1 MKTIKKQLKAMLLIM
16 MLMFSAT
23 YHGQT
28 ETKNKRSFV
37 RVYNL
42 EGKKINKGIVLAV
55 NDTLLLL
62 QKGKRSVKIAV
73 SDIGFI
79 KTKRSAGHN
88 VLMGAAIGST
98 AVSIISVA
106 SINPD
111 DGFIIDT
118 TPNNFGD
125 AIAVGIV
132 GGGILGSTIGAITIP
147 FKNTKTYIIN
157 GDAQQWKVFQEV
169 MNKN

>member
-1 MKTIKKQLKAMLLIM
+1 MKTIKKRLKTILLLIT
-16 MLMFSAT
+16 LMISAT

-42 EGKKINKGIVLAV
+42 EGNKINKGNVLAV

-62 QKGKRSVKIAV
+62 QKGKRSVKIAA

-88 VLMGAAIGST
+88 VLMGAAIGVT

-111 DGFIIDT
+111 DGFIFNP
-118 TPNNFGD
+118 TPDNFGE
-125 AIAVGIV
+125 AMIAGIV
-132 GGGILGSTIGAITIP
+132 GGGILGSTVGVLTIP
-147 FKNTKTYIIN
+147 FKKTETIVIN
-157 GDAQQWKVFQEV
+157 GDDQQWKVFQEI